1 MITLPGSP
9 ALWAVRFA
17 NFDGNGFKHEG
28 GFNMRSLLHK
38 NGLIAVLVVAG
49 FVFSLGM
56 SQALAQKDTEAK
68 KTVVKGAD
76 QMMAG
81 KKLLMNALGKQK
93 LDKDP
98 KLANGIKML
107 NEGEKLTMTG
117 KKMMKEKAE
126 AGKIKGKEEMM
137 SGTTK
142 MMQGKDE
149 IMNEL
154 KARGMMQEANL
165 KAAEKDFKKGEDMML
180 DGKNMM
186 MDGLKNFE

>member
-1 MITLPGSP
+1 MITLQASP
-9 ALWAVRFA
+9 AQGPGRLA
-17 NFDGNGFKHEG
+17 NFNGNGFKHEG

-38 NGLIAVLVVAG
+38 NGLIAVLVVVG
-49 FVFSLGM
+49 FVFSIGI

-68 KTVVKGAD
+68 KNVISGAD

-81 KKLLMNALGKQK
+81 KKLLMKALGKQK

-107 NEGEKLTMTG
+107 TEGEKMTLTG
-117 KKMMKEKAE
+117 KKLMKQKAE
-126 AGKIKGKEEMM
+126 QGKIKGKEEMM

-142 MMQGKDE
+142 MMEGKDA

-165 KAAEKDFKKGEDMML
+165 KPAEKDFKKGEDMML

-186 MDGLKNFE
+186 MNGLKNME